1 MDKSHVLH
9 FTFSGS
15 SFNFS
20 AAFDSTT
27 TIAPMLFDYQCVST
41 QIGHISELVLFA

>member
-27 TIAPMLFDYQCVST
+27 IAPMLFDYQCVST
-41 QIGHISELVLFA
+41 QIGRISELVLFA